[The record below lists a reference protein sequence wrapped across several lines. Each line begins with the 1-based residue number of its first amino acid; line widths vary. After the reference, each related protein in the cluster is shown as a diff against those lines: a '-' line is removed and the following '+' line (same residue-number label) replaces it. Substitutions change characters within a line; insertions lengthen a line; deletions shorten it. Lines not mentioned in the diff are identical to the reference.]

1 MNGSGLL
8 GFLISLIVLFA
19 VGAIF
24 FLAIDRVAK
33 DAFLAKIAKIVIGCL
48 ILIAFIIAIAG
59 VLGFG
64 GGGIAASPQ
73 AIVTFAVA
81 VLVLVVVLYLIELF
95 LGWLA
100 ANMGIGAPIVDAI
113 RFVITVVAL
122 IALILVAGSALI
134 GGSSYLPFR
143 GLRTDTERCYN
154 MIGHQRDLCFR
165 ATKSKVPAL
174 PPDTDPAPSIC
185 TGC

>member
-64 GGGIAASPQ
+64 GGGLAAASPQ

-134 GGSSYLPFR
+134 GGSSYLSFR
-143 GLRTDTERCYN
+143 GLERHGSLQPQDRFAGNAVN
-154 MIGHQRDLCFR
+154 MSWVLKNASAH
-165 ATKSKVPAL
+165 A
-174 PPDTDPAPSIC
+174 
-185 TGC
+185 

>member
-8 GFLISLIVLFA
+8 GFIITLVVLFA
-19 VGAIF
+19 IGAIF
-24 FLAIDRVAK
+24 FLTIDKVVK

-48 ILIAFIIAIAG
+48 ILIAFILAVAG

-64 GGGIAASPQ
+64 GGGLSASPES
-73 AIVTFAVA
+73 IVVFAVG
-81 VLVLVVVLYLIELF
+81 VLVLIVVLYIVDLF

-134 GGSSYLPFR
+134 GGGSLGVGDFS
-143 GLRTDTERCYN
+143 RTFHIEGR
-154 MIGHQRDLCFR
+154 R
-165 ATKSKVPAL
+165 
-174 PPDTDPAPSIC
+174 
-185 TGC
+185 

>member
-8 GFLISLIVLFA
+8 SFLITLIVLFA
-19 VGAIF
+19 IGFIF
-24 FLAIDRVAK
+24 FLAIDRVVK
-33 DAFLAKIAKIVIGCL
+33 DAFLAKIAKVVIGCL

-59 VLGFG
+59 VLGLG
-64 GGGIAASPQ
+64 GGVSASPG
-73 AIVTFAVA
+73 AIITFAVG
-81 VLVLVVVLYLIELF
+81 VLVLIVVLYLVELF

-134 GGSSYLPFR
+134 GGGSAGNYFSFR
-143 GLRTDTERCYN
+143 GLERHGA
-154 MIGHQRDLCFR
+154 MSGDAEGASVGLVQRLR
-165 ATKSKVPAL
+165 QVASRGAGAGRPA
-174 PPDTDPAPSIC
+174 
-185 TGC
+185 

>member
-24 FLAIDRVAK
+24 FLVIDRVAK

-100 ANMGIGAPIVDAI
+100 SNMGIGAPIVDAI

-122 IALILVAGSALI
+122 IALILVAGSALLG
-134 GGSSYLPFR
+134 GGSYSLPFR
-143 GLRTDTERCYN
+143 GFERHGALLQHDWAPARFVLQ
-154 MIGHQRDLCFR
+154 GHQEQS
-165 ATKSKVPAL
+165 T
-174 PPDTDPAPSIC
+174 SIAA
-185 TGC
+185 

>member
-1 MNGSGLL
+1 MNGSSLL
-8 GFLISLIVLFA
+8 GFIISLIVLFA

-24 FLAIDRVAK
+24 FITIDRVAK
-33 DAFLAKIAKIVIGCL
+33 DGFLAKIAKIVIGCL
-48 ILIAFIIAIAG
+48 ILIAFVLAIAG

-64 GGGIAASPQ
+64 GGGLAASPQ
-73 AIVTFAVA
+73 SIVTFAVA
-81 VLVLVVVLYLIELF
+81 VLVLVVVLYLVELF

-134 GGSSYLPFR
+134 GGGSNYLSFR
-143 GLRTDTERCYN
+143 GFERHGSLQLPDRFAGATLN
-154 MIGHQRDLCFR
+154 MPWLLNG
-165 ATKSKVPAL
+165 TPVYS
-174 PPDTDPAPSIC
+174 
-185 TGC
+185 